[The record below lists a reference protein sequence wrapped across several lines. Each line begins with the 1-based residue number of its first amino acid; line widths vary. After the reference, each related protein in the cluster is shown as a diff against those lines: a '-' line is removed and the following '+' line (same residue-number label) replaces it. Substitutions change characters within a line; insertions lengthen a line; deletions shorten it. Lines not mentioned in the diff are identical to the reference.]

1 MTGELAAIGLGAY
14 LLGSIPSGY
23 LLGLLY
29 RIDVRDRGSGNI
41 GATNVAR
48 AVGPSAGVLT
58 LLIDMAKGATP
69 VLMVEGLEPL
79 ANAPSEHELRARLV
93 AATAAVVGHIFSV
106 FLRFRGGKGVATT
119 FGALAALMP
128 PVALTAA
135 VIFGVVLAATRIVS
149 VASLISTLVAP
160 LGAAALGYPRGAVG
174 AAGLMGLLVIARHHE
189 NLARLRAGTEPRLG
203 TGSADSN
210 G

>member
-1 MTGELAAIGLGAY
+1 MTVELAAIGLGAY

-29 RIDVRDRGSGNI
+29 RIDVRDQGSGNI

-48 AVGPSAGVLT
+48 SVGRSAGILT

-69 VLMVEGLEPL
+69 VLLVDAAVPL
-79 ANAPSEHELRARLV
+79 ASPDPEHALRARVLAAV
-93 AATAAVVGHIFSV
+93 AAVAGHIFSV

-128 PVALTAA
+128 PVALAA
-135 VIFGVVLAATRIVS
+135 GVAFGVVLGAARIVS
-149 VASLISTLVAP
+149 VASLVAALVAP
-160 LGAAALGYPRGAVG
+160 LGAAALGYPRLAIG
-174 AAGLMGLLVIARHHE
+174 AAGLMALLIVFRHHE

-203 TGSADSN
+203 ANTNDSSL
-210 G
+210 